1 MTALDEPLRP
11 ISELFTRS
19 TSALW
24 ATTYNVDL
32 RLVNEFLLQ
41 ALGAPP
47 LNVTVLADGRAPGPE
62 PYARRRRHRQPGL
75 GQPRWLLRGVHPPGP
90 TFHPKSYL
98 AVAGRDATLLVG
110 SGNLS
115 VPGLD
120 EGREVFTAFRSGTA
134 AGDRAIATW
143 RGWMRRLLAWSD
155 DPLLVERL
163 IDLEDRLPPQVR
175 EAPDVRDPVLLHNL
189 DVALLTQLATSSRR
203 RP

>member
-75 GQPRWLLRGVHPPGP
+75 GQPALAPAGGASPGS
-90 TFHPKSYL
+90 H
-98 AVAGRDATLLVG
+98 V
-110 SGNLS
+110 
-115 VPGLD
+115 
-120 EGREVFTAFRSGTA
+120 
-134 AGDRAIATW
+134 
-143 RGWMRRLLAWSD
+143 
-155 DPLLVERL
+155 
-163 IDLEDRLPPQVR
+163 PPQVVPR
-175 EAPDVRDPVLLHNL
+175 GGRSPRDPAGRQRELVS
-189 DVALLTQLATSSRR
+189 AGPR
-203 RP
+203 